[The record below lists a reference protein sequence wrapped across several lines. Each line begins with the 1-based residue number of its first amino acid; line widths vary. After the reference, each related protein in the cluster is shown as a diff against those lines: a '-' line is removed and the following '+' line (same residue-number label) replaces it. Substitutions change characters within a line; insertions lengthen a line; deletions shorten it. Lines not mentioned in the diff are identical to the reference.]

1 MLDMKFVRENPE
13 IVKENIRKKF
23 PPFLS
28 GVLTSDRLGPKSD
41 NEKSCYTDATIT
53 DTKDSVS
60 DLMLPCNSSDSS
72 D

>member
-1 MLDMKFVRENPE
+1 M
-13 IVKENIRKKF
+13 
-23 PPFLS
+23 
-28 GVLTSDRLGPKSD
+28 VLTSDQLGSKSD

>member
-1 MLDMKFVRENPE
+1 MMSTFAFAQDVDVNNGGDATITINNASKGETYSIYKIFN
-13 IVKENIRKKF
+13 
-23 PPFLS
+23 
-28 GVLTSDRLGPKSD
+28 
-41 NEKSCYTDATIT
+41 ATIT